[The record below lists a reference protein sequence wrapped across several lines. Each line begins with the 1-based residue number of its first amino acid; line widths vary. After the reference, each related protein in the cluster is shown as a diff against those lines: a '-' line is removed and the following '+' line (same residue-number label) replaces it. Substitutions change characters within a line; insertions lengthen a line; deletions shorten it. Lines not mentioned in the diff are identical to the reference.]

1 MSETKYFYDIHC
13 HAMNLSHP
21 NIYAMVKRKWTLALL
36 MSPLA
41 LPAQIFFKEKVK
53 RASNLLSVME
63 NDVTDFF
70 LIMEYFL
77 KKSGQELRI
86 GNTAFNKI
94 VLTPLLMDFGC
105 KDMKNDTFYNLA
117 PQKPIAEQVVDVF
130 NGIKDYCRYKLV
142 VKNGGLG
149 YDDDKKEKKLFEI
162 YPFLGINT
170 KNYELQDVDA
180 LFDKYFKEYKHDQQS
195 LYDRMGTFE
204 GDIDDMKSNY
214 FAGVKVYPPLGFDP
228 WPVSNTEELDKVKC
242 LYRHCCEKNVPITTH
257 CSDGGF
263 SIVDAA
269 KEFTSPAKWRTVL
282 SKKEFGGLRLNFAH
296 FGRQGN
302 KWYGAGNRDW
312 ENMIIE
318 LILSGGKNVY
328 VDFSYRGCEDG
339 YYNDLKELIDKRAG
353 KDRELLKQRI
363 LFGSDF
369 MINLLDSDSYNEYL
383 TAFLGKGNPLGEE
396 DRVRFC
402 SANPEKFLFGP

>member
-21 NIYAMVKRKWTLALL
+21 NLYAMAKRKWTLALL

-41 LPAQIFFKEKVK
+41 PLAQIFLKEKVK
-53 RASNLLSVME
+53 KASNLLSVME

-70 LIMEYFL
+70 LITEFFL
-77 KKSGQELRI
+77 KKDGQELRI
-86 GNTAFNKI
+86 GDTAFDKI
-94 VLTPLLMDFGC
+94 VLTPLLMDFGS
-105 KDMKNDTFYNLA
+105 KDIKSDTFYNSA

-142 VKNGGLG
+142 VKNDDID
-149 YDDDKKEKKLFEI
+149 YDVDTKERKLFEI

-170 KNYELQDVDA
+170 RNYKLKDVNA
-180 LFDKYFKEYKHDQQS
+180 LFDKYFSEYKHDHQD
-195 LYDRMGTFE
+195 LYDKMGTFE
-204 GDIDDMKSNY
+204 GDIDDMKSNF

-228 WPVSNTEELDKVKC
+228 WPQNDAEELEKVRC
-242 LYRHCCEKNVPITTH
+242 LYRHCCEKNISITTH

-263 SIVDAA
+263 SIVDDA
-269 KEFTSPAKWRTVL
+269 KELTSPAKWRTVL
-282 SKKEFGGLRLNFAH
+282 SQTEFNGLRLNFAH

-302 KWYGAGNRDW
+302 KWYGARNRDW
-312 ENMIIE
+312 ENMIVE
-318 LILSGGKNVY
+318 LILSGKNNVY

-339 YYNDLKELIDKRAG
+339 YYDDLKKLIDKQAG
-353 KDRELLKQRI
+353 KDKDLLKQRI

-369 MINLLDSDSYNEYL
+369 MINLLDCDSYNQYL
-383 TAFLGKGNPLGEE
+383 AGFMGKGNQLDVEE
-396 DRVRFC
+396 RIRFC
-402 SANPEKFLFGP
+402 SINPERFLFGQ

>member
-21 NIYAMVKRKWTLALL
+21 NLYAMVKRKWTLALL

-41 LPAQIFFKEKVK
+41 PLAQIFLKKKVK

-70 LIMEYFL
+70 LITEFFL
-77 KKSGQELRI
+77 KDRQSLRI
-86 GNTAFNKI
+86 GDTKFNKI

-105 KDMKNDTFYNLA
+105 KDIKSDTFYNRA

-130 NGIKDYCRYKLV
+130 NGIKDYCRYKLIE
-142 VKNGGLG
+142 KNGDIDYGE
-149 YDDDKKEKKLFEI
+149 DTKEKKLFEI

-170 KNYELQDVDA
+170 RNYKLKDIDD
-180 LFDKYFKEYKHDQQS
+180 LFDKYFSEYKHDHQD
-195 LYDRMGTFE
+195 LYGRMGTFE

-228 WPVSNTEELDKVKC
+228 WPQNDTEELDKVQC
-242 LYRHCCEKNVPITTH
+242 LYQHCCEKDIPITTH

-263 SIVDAA
+263 SIVDDA
-269 KEFTSPAKWRTVL
+269 KEFTSPEKWRTVL
-282 SKKEFGGLRLNFAH
+282 SQKKYSGLRLNFAH

-302 KWYGAGNRDW
+302 KWYGARNRDW
-312 ENMIIE
+312 ENMIVE
-318 LILSGGKNVY
+318 LILKRDNNVY

-339 YYNDLKELIDKRAG
+339 YYADLKKLIDKQAG
-353 KDRELLKQRI
+353 EDKELLKQRI

-369 MINLLDSDSYNEYL
+369 MVNLLDSDSYNQYL
-383 TAFLGKGNPLGEE
+383 AGFMAKRNPLGREE
-396 DRVRFC
+396 RMRF
-402 SANPEKFLFGP
+402 SSTNPERFLFGS